1 MKLGIRFWAVGRAR
15 YATDDARNGF
25 TIVETMIV
33 LAITGA
39 LFIAIAATLAGRQN
53 SAEFNHAIQTVQAQ
67 IQQTVN
73 QVSAG
78 FYPSNSNFTCAASG
92 SAVIFSSGTS
102 GQGSNQDCIFLG
114 KVLQFR
120 VQGTA
125 PEVFQTYTVAGL
137 RGPTVGA
144 TSPFQNVSPT
154 VVGVGNNYTNYST
167 ASELEYGLTTVWM
180 KSGGANIGAVG
191 LMMEPGSLNTASVSG
206 YNSGAQQI
214 DLIPLPGTSLG
225 QQINQAVISITNS
238 LRDVNLTADAPINP
252 AAGVQ
257 ICFAS
262 GGTNQSG
269 LITIGGS
276 GRQLLVTLDI
286 RSNRTCS

>member
-1 MKLGIRFWAVGRAR
+1 MGIRFWAVGRAR
-15 YATDDARNGF
+15 YPSDQAMHGF

-39 LFIAIAATLAGRQN
+39 LFVAIAATLAGRQN
-53 SAEFNHAIQTVQAQ
+53 SAEFNHAIQTVQSQ

-78 FYPSNSNFTCAASG
+78 FYPSNSNFTCSASG
-92 SAVIFSSGTS
+92 SAVIFNSGAA
-102 GQGSNQDCIFLG
+102 GQGSNQDCVFLG
-114 KVLQFR
+114 KVLQFQ
-120 VQGTA
+120 VQGTS
-125 PEVFQTYTVAGL
+125 PEAFQTYTVAGL

-154 VVGVGNNYTNYST
+154 IVGIGTNYASYST
-167 ASELEYGLTTVWM
+167 ASGLEYGLTTVWM

-191 LMMEPGSLNTASVSG
+191 LLMEPGSLSATSGSG

-214 DLIPLPGTSLG
+214 DLVPLPGTSLG
-225 QQINQAVISITNS
+225 QQMGQAVVSITNS
-238 LRDVNLTADAPINP
+238 LRDVNLTADAPVNP

-269 LITIGGS
+269 LVTIGGS
-276 GRQLLVTLDI
+276 GRQMLVTLDI

>member
-1 MKLGIRFWAVGRAR
+1 MKLGIRLKLVGYAR
-15 YATDDARNGF
+15 LLRLHGSAGF

-33 LAITGA
+33 LAITGG
-39 LFIAIAATLAGRQN
+39 LFVAIAATLAGRQD
-53 SAEFNHAIQTVQAQ
+53 SAEFTHAIQNVQAE

-78 FYPSNSNFTCAASG
+78 FYPNNGDFTCTASG
-92 SAVIFSSGTS
+92 NAIIFNAGST
-102 GQGSNQDCIFLG
+102 GQGSNQDCVFLG
-114 KVLQFR
+114 KVMQFT
-120 VQGTA
+120 VQGTN
-125 PEVFQTYTVAGL
+125 PEQYRTYTIAGL

-154 VVGVGNNYTNYST
+154 VVGVGNNYIDYSAVGT
-167 ASELEYGLTTVWM
+167 LEYGLSTVWM
-180 KSGGANIGAVG
+180 KSGGTNIGAVG
-191 LMMEPGSLNTASVSG
+191 FLMEPGSLNSASASG
-206 YNSGAQQI
+206 FNSGAQQV

-225 QQINQAVISITNS
+225 QSVNQSVNSITNS
-238 LRDVNLTADAPINP
+238 LQDVNLTADAPVNP
-252 AAGVQ
+252 VAGVQ

-269 LITIGGS
+269 LISIGGS

-286 RSNRTCS
+286 RSNTTCL